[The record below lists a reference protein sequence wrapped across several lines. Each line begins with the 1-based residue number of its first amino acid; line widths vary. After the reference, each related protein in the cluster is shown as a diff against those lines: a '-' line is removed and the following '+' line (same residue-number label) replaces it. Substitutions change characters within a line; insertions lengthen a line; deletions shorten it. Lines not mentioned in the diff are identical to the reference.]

1 MSSYQIPAIAPP
13 TTLTDLLRGRAVAR
27 VFAVGA
33 VLLMTLLVTD
43 WIWQRASPLGF
54 NDDAAQTLSTASQWQ
69 KGEGLTTTVLY
80 YDSQLDQ
87 IAPAVQT
94 VWPPAMAILTATIS
108 DLSGLPL
115 ASALV
120 ALLLL
125 SHILTAAAIALVL
138 AMAWRDESDIHHSSR
153 RWWVGSVTALF
164 WLTCAPAVLG
174 VARGLSE
181 PLYLA
186 FAVLALLALVLAVS
200 SNETPVWQ
208 RTAVRQWPWLLLAS
222 TAVTAALLTRYQAVA
237 LIVPLLMAASM
248 VGAPGTTAVQRMR
261 VAGAVVSLPVITL
274 GLMFW
279 RNWSTTGALT
289 GGASAASGQSLS
301 EMAARMSWLA
311 PAWQQAVMWALLASM
326 LLAGLLALV
335 LWARGFNNC
344 RSVPA
349 RVSRSVRTGL
359 IFCLS
364 AYATNLALLVLL
376 GLMSTV
382 YVLELRYLTINLMLL
397 VLPAMVLLQQVQQ
410 VGRRWIS
417 KTMPRLPLALPLI
430 IGGLLLLQMLAFQPV
445 VKERLANAP
454 PAQIAKILST
464 PLIEVAGQS
473 ERESPIA
480 WLARQPSPPKLLST
494 NAQSLALVLLAYK
507 VPVDTVIGL
516 PLPVFTDRTWNS
528 QQIQA
533 LANRHSVDL
542 VMGLRKV
549 PTWVFSDPLD
559 TWLGETHANLA
570 WLEQISATPDIFL
583 GRIHQQV
590 NSSLC
595 GPQRSDKLLTIVAH
609 PCD

>member
-1 MSSYQIPAIAPP
+1 MSSYQIPAFAPSAY
-13 TTLTDLLRGRAVAR
+13 LAGLLRGRAVGHAL
-27 VFAVGA
+27 AVGV
-33 VLLMTLLVTD
+33 VLLTMLLVTD

-87 IAPAVQT
+87 TAPAVQT
-94 VWPPAMAILTATIS
+94 VWPPAMAVLTASIS
-108 DLSGLPL
+108 DLSGLSL

-125 SHILTAAAIALVL
+125 SHALTAAGVAVVVAL
-138 AMAWRDESDIHHSSR
+138 AWRRESAHGHGFG
-153 RWWVGSVTALF
+153 RWWVGAVTALF

-186 FAVLALLALVLAVS
+186 FTVLALLALVLAVS
-200 SNETPVWQ
+200 NNETPVWQ
-208 RTAVRQWPWLLLAS
+208 RAATRQWPWLLLAS

-237 LIVPLLMAASM
+237 LIVPLLMAAAM
-248 VGAPGTTAVQRMR
+248 VGAPGTTAAQRMR
-261 VAGAVVSLPVITL
+261 MAGVVVILPVVTL
-274 GLMFW
+274 GAMFW
-279 RNWSTTGALT
+279 RNWATTGALT
-289 GGASAASGQSLS
+289 GGASAASGQSLA

-311 PAWQQAVMWALLASM
+311 PAWQQPVMWVLLGSM

-335 LWARGFNNC
+335 LWARGFNSC

-364 AYATNLALLVLL
+364 AYAANLALLMLL

-397 VLPAMVLLQQVQQ
+397 VLPAIVVLQQMQW
-410 VGRRWIS
+410 GWIS
-417 KTMPRLPLALPLI
+417 KTMPRPQLAISLFI
-430 IGGLLLLQMLAFQPV
+430 VGLLLLQILAFQPTV
-445 VKERLANAP
+445 EGRLADAP

-464 PLIEVAGQS
+464 PLIEVDGQS
-473 ERESPIA
+473 ERESPLS

-494 NAQSLALVLLAYK
+494 NAQSLALVLLAYE
-507 VPVDTVIGL
+507 VPVDTVMGL
-516 PLPVFTDRTWNS
+516 PLPVFTDRAWDN

-533 LANRHSVDL
+533 LANRHSVDFVL
-542 VMGLRKV
+542 GLRKV

-559 TWLGETHANLA
+559 AWLSETHGNLA
-570 WLEQISATPDIFL
+570 WLEQIAATPDIFL
-583 GRIHQQV
+583 GRIHQLV

-595 GPQRSDKLLTIVAH
+595 GQLRSDKLLTTVANS
-609 PCD
+609 CD